1 MQINMRKNLRNPDE
15 MRNVSIE
22 TGVIMHAEGSCLVKF
37 GNTHVICTATVE
49 KQVPPF
55 LRNSGQ
61 GWVTAEYSM
70 LPRATNSRT
79 QREASKGR
87 LGGRTLEIQ
96 RLIGRSLR
104 AVMDLHALGERQII
118 IDCDVIQADGGTR
131 TASITGAYVAMHI
144 AIAGLLGKRVIHKN
158 PIKTQVA
165 AISCGIVD
173 TIAVLD
179 LDYQEDSNA
188 MVDANFVL
196 SRDGQIIE
204 LQSTGEQRPYSK
216 QELDSMF
223 TLATHGIKDLMRIQR
238 DALGLPSEPL

>member
-1 MQINMRKNLRNPDE
+1 
-15 MRNVSIE
+15 
-22 TGVIMHAEGSCLVKF
+22 
-37 GNTHVICTATVE
+37 
-49 KQVPPF
+49 
-55 LRNSGQ
+55 
-61 GWVTAEYSM
+61 
-70 LPRATNSRT
+70 
-79 QREASKGR
+79 
-87 LGGRTLEIQ
+87 
-96 RLIGRSLR
+96 
-104 AVMDLHALGERQII
+104 MDLHALGERQII

-173 TIAVLD
+173 NIAVLD

-238 DALGLPSEPL
+238 EALGLPSETL